1 MLKVGATSRTSIL
14 AAIRFLGSDGEVK
27 SHEIKLYGLLRTQPD
42 WDALFARHKV
52 EVRPSGSAAN
62 SGAADVQAT
71 VTDIYRGNAALYSEV
86 FDGWDGVADAEGK
99 PLPYSQDAVRI
110 LLESE
115 HGPAANRAFQLALH
129 ELRFGALE
137 KN

>member
-1 MLKVGATSRTSIL
+1 MLKLGISSRTSIP
-14 AAIRFLGSDGEVK
+14 AAIRYLGSDGEVA
-27 SHEIKLYGLLRTQPD
+27 SHDIKLFGALRTQPE

-52 EVRPSGSAAN
+52 EVQQSMPAA
-62 SGAADVQAT
+62 SAADVSST
-71 VTDIYRGNAALYSEV
+71 VTDIYRGNAALYAEV
-86 FDGWDGVADAEGK
+86 FDGWDGVADASGK